1 MRGSS
6 KQTQEA
12 AEKVVPLKK
21 MIRKTRHS
29 EDPRVAKARHELNNT
44 YDQYKENTQE
54 YSQAKKKLKAAYIT
68 VEEEELSSKIGEVE
82 KAHLNCKH

>member
-1 MRGSS
+1 
-6 KQTQEA
+6 
-12 AEKVVPLKK
+12 

-44 YDQYKENTQE
+44 YDQYKENTTEVNRQE